1 MYFSVLKKLNW
12 VAPSGESEDSGIQ
25 DNYSAA
31 PNRIYYRLTEAGK
44 TAADEL
50 WSNPLFTLYPEN
62 GANHKK
68 KSEY

>member
-1 MYFSVLKKLNW
+1 MDSAAFTFYELTNRQDD
-12 VAPSGESEDSGIQ
+12 EDSGIQ

-31 PNRIYYRLTEAGK
+31 PNRIYYRLTETGK

-68 KSEY
+68 KSE